1 MLALAS
7 NCIACPL
14 QLTDNGKVQLE
25 SDELQK
31 AEPIHVCEKCHL
43 EDVASAML
51 LALSE
56 PSLPGIMTSESTR
69 SYSGFV
75 RSLSRRSASAPFVQV
90 VTASADGVCMLSDI
104 ALGARVGTCQT
115 SLAFVL
121 TPF

>member
-1 MLALAS
+1 MLL
-7 NCIACPL
+7 
-14 QLTDNGKVQLE
+14 V
-25 SDELQK
+25 
-31 AEPIHVCEKCHL
+31 VR
-43 EDVASAML
+43 AML